1 MGLTTRYEVIGGHT
15 TYVDRSEGS
24 VGTHYLSGGIRSVL
38 REGAGNVGQRIV
50 CCNGTQG
57 DRGTAAVMGGSDGDT
72 AVSEEGQDT
81 TRWSIK

>member
-1 MGLTTRYEVIGGHT
+1 
-15 TYVDRSEGS
+15 
-24 VGTHYLSGGIRSVL
+24 VL

-50 CCNGTQG
+50 WCNGTQG
-57 DRGTAAVMGGSDGDT
+57 DMGTAEVMGGTDGDT